1 MIRKKMFFLYNPH
14 AGKSQIKSKLA
25 DIINVFMRAGYVI
38 QVYATQEPGEAIDAT
53 TQYAAGVDCLV
64 VSGGDGT
71 LNEAVCGLMRLPQE
85 QRPVVGYLP
94 AGTTNDFAYTHKLSK
109 DMVAA
114 AETVVNGSREVVD
127 LGLFDDRYFT
137 YVAGFG
143 AFTDVSYKTPQEMKA
158 ILGHPAYLL
167 EGVLSLGDLRPHQL
181 RIELENETLEGEFLL
196 GLISNSER
204 VAGFKGL
211 HGKDVSIND
220 GLLEVLLIRNP
231 KNPADLSQTLMGLLQ
246 PDSQSPMVYRAKTK
260 HIRLI
265 SEKPLDWVLD
275 GEFGGN
281 KAEVT
286 IQAVPSAVEILKNL

>member
-1 MIRKKMFFLYNPH
+1 MAKKKMFFLYNPH
-14 AGKSQIKSKLA
+14 AGKSQIKSRLA
-25 DIINVFMRAGYVI
+25 DIINVFMRAEYEI
-38 QVYATQEPGEAIDAT
+38 QVYATQEPEEAIGAVR
-53 TQYAAGVDCLV
+53 QYAAEADCLV

-71 LNEAVCGLMRLPQE
+71 LNEAICGLMQLPRE

-94 AGTTNDFAYTHKLSK
+94 AGTTNDFAYTHRLSK

-114 AETVVNGSREVVD
+114 AETVVNGVREVVD
-127 LGLFDDRYFT
+127 LGLFEDRYFT

-143 AFTDVSYKTPQEMKA
+143 AFTDVPYKTPQEMKA

-167 EGVLSLGDLRPHQL
+167 EGVLRLGDLRPHRM
-181 RIELENETLEGEFLL
+181 RIELENETMEGEFLL

-211 HGKDVSIND
+211 HGKDISIND

-246 PDSQSPMVYRAKTK
+246 PESQSPMVYRTKTK
-260 HIRLI
+260 WIRLI
-265 SEKPLDWVLD
+265 CEEALDWVLD

-281 KAEVT
+281 KSDVT
-286 IQAVPSAVEILKNL
+286 IEAVPSAVEILKNL

>member
-1 MIRKKMFFLYNPH
+1 MAKKKMFFLYNPH

-25 DIINVFMRAGYVI
+25 DIINVFMRADYEL
-38 QVYATQEPGEAIDAT
+38 QVYATQKPEEAIDAVR
-53 TQYAAGVDCLV
+53 QYAAGVDCLV

-71 LNEAVCGLMRLPQE
+71 LNEAICGLMQLPRK

-94 AGTTNDFAYTHKLSK
+94 AGTTNDFAYTHRLSK

-114 AETVVNGSREVVD
+114 AETVVNGVREVVD
-127 LGLFDDRYFT
+127 LGLFEDRYFT

-143 AFTDVSYKTPQEMKA
+143 AFTDVPYKTPQEMKA

-167 EGVLSLGDLRPHQL
+167 EGMLSLGDLRPHNL
-181 RIELENETLEGEFLL
+181 RIELENDTLEGEFLL

-231 KNPADLSQTLMGLLQ
+231 KNPADLSQTLTGLLQ
-246 PDSQSPMVYRAKTK
+246 PDSQSPMVYRAKTRR
-260 HIRLI
+260 IRLI
-265 SEKPLDWVLD
+265 SETALDWVLD
-275 GEFGGN
+275 GEFGGR

-286 IQAVPSAVEILKNL
+286 IEAVPSAVEILKNL

>member
-1 MIRKKMFFLYNPH
+1 MAKKKMFFLYNPH

-25 DIINVFMRAGYVI
+25 DIINVFMRADYEL
-38 QVYATQEPGEAIDAT
+38 QVYATQKPEEAIDAVR
-53 TQYAAGVDCLV
+53 QYAAGVDCLV

-71 LNEAVCGLMRLPQE
+71 LNEAICGLMQLPRE

-94 AGTTNDFAYTHKLSK
+94 AGTTNDFAYTHRLSK

-114 AETVVNGSREVVD
+114 AETVVNGVREIVD
-127 LGLFDDRYFT
+127 LGLFEDRYFT

-143 AFTDVSYKTPQEMKA
+143 AFTDVPYKTPQEMKA

-167 EGVLSLGDLRPHQL
+167 EGMLSLGDLRPHTL
-181 RIELENETLEGEFLL
+181 RIELENDTLEGEFLL

-231 KNPADLSQTLMGLLQ
+231 KNPADLSQTLTGLLQ
-246 PDSQSPMVYRAKTK
+246 PDSQSPMVYRAKTRR
-260 HIRLI
+260 IRLI
-265 SEKPLDWVLD
+265 SETALDWVLD
-275 GEFGGN
+275 GEFGGR

-286 IQAVPSAVEILKNL
+286 IEAVPSAVEILKNL

>member
-1 MIRKKMFFLYNPH
+1 
-14 AGKSQIKSKLA
+14 
-25 DIINVFMRAGYVI
+25 MRADYEI
-38 QVYATQEPGEAIDAT
+38 QVYATQKPEEAIDAVR
-53 TQYAAGVDCLV
+53 QYAAGVDCLV

-71 LNEAVCGLMRLPQE
+71 LNEAICGLMQLPRE

-94 AGTTNDFAYTHKLSK
+94 AGTTNDFAYTHRLSK

-114 AETVVNGSREVVD
+114 AETVVNGVREVVD
-127 LGLFDDRYFT
+127 LGLFEDRYFT

-143 AFTDVSYKTPQEMKA
+143 AFTDVPYKTPQEMKA

-167 EGVLSLGDLRPHQL
+167 EGMLSLGDLRPHNL

-231 KNPADLSQTLMGLLQ
+231 KNPADLSQTLTGLLQ
-246 PDSQSPMVYRAKTK
+246 PDSQSPMVYRAKTRR
-260 HIRLI
+260 IRLI
-265 SEKPLDWVLD
+265 SEMALDWVLD
-275 GEFGGN
+275 GEFGGR
-281 KAEVT
+281 KADVT
-286 IQAVPSAVEILKNL
+286 IEAVPSAVEILKNL

>member
-1 MIRKKMFFLYNPH
+1 MAKKKMFFLYNPH

-25 DIINVFMRAGYVI
+25 DIINVFMRADYEI
-38 QVYATQEPGEAIDAT
+38 QVYATQKPEEAIDAVR
-53 TQYAAGVDCLV
+53 QYAAGVDCLV

-71 LNEAVCGLMRLPQE
+71 LNEAICGLMQLPRE

-94 AGTTNDFAYTHKLSK
+94 AGTTNDFAYTHRLSK

-114 AETVVNGSREVVD
+114 AETVVNGVREIVD
-127 LGLFDDRYFT
+127 LGLFEDRYFT

-143 AFTDVSYKTPQEMKA
+143 AFTDVPYKTPQEMKA

-167 EGVLSLGDLRPHQL
+167 EGMLSLGDLRPHTL
-181 RIELENETLEGEFLL
+181 RIELENDTLEGEFLL

-231 KNPADLSQTLMGLLQ
+231 KNPADLSQTLTGLLQ
-246 PDSQSPMVYRAKTK
+246 PDSQSPMVYRAKTRR
-260 HIRLI
+260 IRLI
-265 SEKPLDWVLD
+265 SETALDWVLD
-275 GEFGGN
+275 GEFGGR

-286 IQAVPSAVEILKNL
+286 IEAVPSAVEILKNL

>member
-1 MIRKKMFFLYNPH
+1 MAKKKMFFLYNPH

-25 DIINVFMRAGYVI
+25 DIINVFMRADYEI
-38 QVYATQEPGEAIDAT
+38 QVYATQGPGEAIAAT
-53 TQYAAGVDCLV
+53 AQYAAGVDCLV

-71 LNEAVCGLMRLPQE
+71 LNEAVCGLMQLPRE
-85 QRPVVGYLP
+85 QRPVIGYLP

-114 AETVVNGSREVVD
+114 AETVVNGVREVVD

-167 EGVLSLGDLRPHQL
+167 EGVLSLGDLRPHQM
-181 RIELENETLEGEFLL
+181 RIELEHETLEGEFLL

-231 KNPADLSQTLMGLLQ
+231 KNPADLSQTFMGLLQ

>member
-1 MIRKKMFFLYNPH
+1 MAKKKMFFLYNPH

-25 DIINVFMRAGYVI
+25 DIINVFMRADYEI
-38 QVYATQEPGEAIDAT
+38 QVYATQKPEEAIDAVR
-53 TQYAAGVDCLV
+53 QYAAGVDCLV

-71 LNEAVCGLMRLPQE
+71 LNEAICGLMQLPRE

-94 AGTTNDFAYTHKLSK
+94 AGTTNDFAYTHRLSK

-114 AETVVNGSREVVD
+114 AETVVNGVREVVD
-127 LGLFDDRYFT
+127 LGLFEDRYFT

-143 AFTDVSYKTPQEMKA
+143 AFTDVPYKTPQEMKA

-167 EGVLSLGDLRPHQL
+167 EGMLSLGDLRPHNL

-231 KNPADLSQTLMGLLQ
+231 KNPADLSQTLTGLLQ

-260 HIRLI
+260 RIRLL
-265 SEKPLDWVLD
+265 SETVLDWVLD
-275 GEFGGN
+275 GEFGGS

-286 IQAVPSAVEILKNL
+286 IEAVPSAVEILKNL